1 MKKSINYLGI
11 AVILFSN
18 VISAL
23 NCQQSFNNENL
34 GLTKNISLI
43 ENTDAPTVNGT
54 DSIEKKDTGNGGDS
68 ASVISEE
75 IVVYPY
81 QKTMEEIIEEN
92 NQIIE
97 SNLMNEVNEP
107 VTEDDQVS
115 LSIISV
121 EDGPVNTTKSTEEI
135 IMEDRQIIE
144 SPVFSEIPLYAI
156 KKSSKS

>member
-1 MKKSINYLGI
+1 MKKSIIYLGI

-34 GLTKNISLI
+34 SLTQNIQSI
-43 ENTDAPTVNGT
+43 ENTDATIGKN
-54 DSIEKKDTGNGGDS
+54 STGGGGDTS
-68 ASVISEE
+68 SVISDE
-75 IVVYPY
+75 IVVNPY
-81 QKTMEEIIEEN
+81 QKTMEEIIAEN

-97 SNLMNEVNEP
+97 SDLPNEV
-107 VTEDDQVS
+107 TETTSEEDEQIR

-121 EDGPVNTTKSTEEI
+121 QGPVYTEKTTEEI

-144 SPVFSEIPLYAI
+144 SPVFNEIPLYAI

>member
-1 MKKSINYLGI
+1 MKKSFFYLGI

-23 NCQQSFNNENL
+23 NCQQSFNNENRS
-34 GLTKNISLI
+34 LTQNIPSNKNT
-43 ENTDAPTVNGT
+43 EVTVNGA
-54 DSIEKKDTGNGGDS
+54 DSIEKKNTGQGGES
-68 ASVISEE
+68 TGVISEE
-75 IVVYPY
+75 LLVNLY
-81 QKTMEEIIEEN
+81 QKTMEEIIAEN

-97 SNLMNEVNEP
+97 SNQLNAVDEP

-115 LSIISV
+115 LSIISAEV
-121 EDGPVNTTKSTEEI
+121 GPVYSKKTTEEI

-144 SPVFSEIPLYAI
+144 SPVFCEIPLHAI